1 MPRKVSFGEKIVYG
15 QRLTRAR
22 DSANVN
28 QRVVAD
34 AIDCTQGFISRVEAG
49 QMMLQAADYPVI
61 AKLLGVS
68 VEDLLGQFTPEER
81 AQIEAAPA
89 LLAEERRKDGYGDPS
104 AD

>member
-22 DSANVN
+22 GSAN
-28 QRVVAD
+28 QRVVAE

-68 VEDLLGQFTPEER
+68 VQDLLGPFTAEER
-81 AQIEAAPA
+81 AQIEAASA
-89 LLAEERRKDGYGDPS
+89 LGGRDAVGTANGHPS